1 MAVAIIIIM
10 TVLIC
15 LSTKESSRV
24 NLVLT
29 CTKLVGVLFVII
41 AGEDCPVL
49 HTVSALPLV
58 VIQIAD
64 IACKAHAHKLHL
76 TPCHGAQLHLAHPC
90 RLYKGITPKPHH
102 RLWRIWC

>member
-15 LSTKESSRV
+15 LSTRESSRL

-41 AGEDCPVL
+41 AGGSVHML
-49 HTVSALPLV
+49 AFLPF
-58 VIQIAD
+58 
-64 IACKAHAHKLHL
+64 C
-76 TPCHGAQLHLAHPC
+76 G
-90 RLYKGITPKPHH
+90 
-102 RLWRIWC
+102 